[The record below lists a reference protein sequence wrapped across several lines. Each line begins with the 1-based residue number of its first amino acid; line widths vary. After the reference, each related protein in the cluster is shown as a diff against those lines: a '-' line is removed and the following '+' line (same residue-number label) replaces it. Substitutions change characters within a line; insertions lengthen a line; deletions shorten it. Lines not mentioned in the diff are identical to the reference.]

1 MAWNWFAPQVCS
13 VSLDW
18 QLLLRLLLRSND
30 EKWRHRRRL
39 ITPSFHDTRLL
50 HSFIDIFN
58 EQSSILVQRFH
69 QLIKQTN
76 QIDDFQSYITACTLD
91 IIAGLP
97 ISLERQSI
105 F

>member
-18 QLLLRLLLRSND
+18 QLLLLRLLLYSNN

-91 IIAGLP
+91 IISGML
-97 ISLERQSI
+97 IVSI
-105 F
+105 A

>member
-1 MAWNWFAPQVCS
+1 MFCITR
-13 VSLDW
+13 L
-18 QLLLRLLLRSND
+18 QLLLRLHSNN

-91 IIAGLP
+91 IISGML
-97 ISLERQSI
+97 IVSI
-105 F
+105 A